1 MAGPMLK
8 TRVTLRTKSKSQAS
22 YLGIITLVTADLVT
36 LYPSIPRE
44 DGLETL
50 REGFVKGEDLQ
61 LPVNDIVKMAEFVL
75 KNKIFEFN
83 GKVKQQIAGTA
94 IGTKFAPPY
103 ACIQMDEVE
112 TEFLKT
118 QELQPL
124 VWFRYTDDIFFS
136 HGNHIEDELN
146 KFLESLNNFQSN
158 LKFTWEMSEDINF
171 LDLKYK
177 GEPFGN

>member
-1 MAGPMLK
+1 MSGPMLK

-36 LYPSIPRE
+36 LYPSITHE